1 MLMQEAN
8 VGLIIPIFASFV
20 TLQCR
25 FSQRLRAIVN
35 VLTSNTYLA
44 LLCVAAG
51 NTRNEGDAVVITTQ
65 LTTVVYLAPSAVDII
80 NSKLIRSLR
89 FVSLV
94 RRN

>member
-1 MLMQEAN
+1 MQEAN

-51 NTRNEGDAVVITTQ
+51 NTRNKGRGRYHHAAYNRCISR
-65 LTTVVYLAPSAVDII
+65 TVGSP
-80 NSKLIRSLR
+80 
-89 FVSLV
+89 
-94 RRN
+94 